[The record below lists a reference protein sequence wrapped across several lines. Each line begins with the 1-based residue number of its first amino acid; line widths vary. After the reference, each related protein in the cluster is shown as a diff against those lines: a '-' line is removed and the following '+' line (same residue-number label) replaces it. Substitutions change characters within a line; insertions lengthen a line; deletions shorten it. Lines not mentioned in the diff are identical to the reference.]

1 MRTRQILKPGQRGT
15 RGLLAEYGER
25 LLCVRYREDR
35 QQKKRYTTVEL
46 IVKQVDWEP
55 PAPPFQAETIVGV
68 RVAWGEKEIACAVK
82 RAGGRWNRVKRVWE
96 LTYERVRALG
106 LEDRIVG
113 PKVSKSR
120 DSGSH

>member
-1 MRTRQILKPGQRGT
+1 
-15 RGLLAEYGER
+15 LLAEYGER

-68 RVAWGEKEIACAVK
+68 RVAWGEKEIARAVK

-106 LEDRIVG
+106 LEDRIVE
-113 PKVSKSR
+113 PRVSKSR